1 MTAKRKKTDAHLR
14 TEANNKEL
22 QNENEELKRKLVLRS
37 ALLRNHMEY
46 TNEINNKMAEF
57 CSELERKTQVL
68 NRMKSDHQSGAI
80 LLSKTTFW
88 LIESALA

>member
-57 CSELERKTQVL
+57 CSELAPLIKVATQYASPHGSPGDMCPDIACFVL
-68 NRMKSDHQSGAI
+68 QS
-80 LLSKTTFW
+80 
-88 LIESALA
+88 E